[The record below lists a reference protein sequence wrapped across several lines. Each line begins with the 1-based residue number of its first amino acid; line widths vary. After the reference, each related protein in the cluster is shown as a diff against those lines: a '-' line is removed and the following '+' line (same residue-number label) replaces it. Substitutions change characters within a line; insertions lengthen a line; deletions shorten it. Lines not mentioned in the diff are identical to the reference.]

1 MDPLSETTLHTKVPT
16 VREQLAMGLFDF
28 FKKGTNAIERTNTY
42 KSAAKGM
49 NRQGRNLTRR
59 MKTVKRVFTGEGEMM
74 KLYST
79 LRAYFDAGDVRGL
92 QSYIAYLGTYQPGFG
107 SAKEQKKQELIAYGE
122 LLLAAAKG
130 ENISQQANTL
140 SGQVNTRH
148 EIGRKIRA
156 DLYNLQNP
164 EFNNNNSV
172 NINFYKG
179 PMGFNYEGYMAAQSA
194 RKRKS
199 RRRN

>member
-1 MDPLSETTLHTKVPT
+1 MDPLSEIIPNTKVPT
-16 VREQLAMGLFDF
+16 VRERLAMGLFNF

-42 KSAAKGM
+42 KSAASGF

-59 MKTVKRVFTGEGEMM
+59 VKTVKRAFTGEGEMM

-79 LRAYFDAGDVRGL
+79 LRAYFEAGDTKGL

-107 SAKEQKKQELIAYGE
+107 SAKEQKKQELIAYGQ

-164 EFNNNNSV
+164 VLNNNNSV
-172 NINFYKG
+172 NINMFSG
-179 PMGFNYEGYMAAQSA
+179 PMGFNNRGYMAAQSA
-194 RKRKS
+194 RRRKS